1 MRKSIL
7 LLSLSFLLGLTS
19 CFKEEN
25 DVFDESSA
33 LRLNHTIES
42 YQELLTSAE
51 NGWVLQYF
59 ATENGIAGVPMLVDF
74 QKTGAVV
81 VGAQN
86 KIATNDTYKEETSA
100 FDIIGDYGPVLTF
113 NTYNTLLHVY
123 SNPEDLPSTSDED
136 EQGVGYGGD
145 YEFRIVSVS
154 EDQNTVYMKGKK
166 TDMDVVLTRLSTD
179 LAWSNYFTRLE
190 EVRNES
196 ISPKIKA
203 LFLNAGGEEYLVTGI
218 STGILS
224 FVPKGGDAITQTIK
238 VSSITHI
245 DGSVHLAVPFKG
257 EDDNFS
263 VQNFVKQEDGI
274 FHCTD
279 SEDAYLSAGTAYD
292 QLSQNGYVWKIVE
305 SSISADLLPL
315 YQAVGKDITA
325 LAGDAFS
332 SLYMVY
338 DAKDGKIAFQFRTL
352 RGVKLN
358 IAVDRVVEDDAI
370 KYVYDPSFKQ
380 TSTDGQNG
388 AVLMEN
394 SEACRTFI
402 AALTGQSFTVAGND
416 PVNML
421 QYAFTGK
428 SDAKTTFTFEIQ

>member
-179 LAWSNYFTRLE
+179 LAWSDYYSTLRDVKNTVIPLKMTVAYL
-190 EVRNES
+190 
-196 ISPKIKA
+196 KA
-203 LFLNAGGEEYLVTGI
+203 GEHMYTVTGF

-224 FVPKGGDAITQTIK
+224 FVPFGGDAVSQTTKRSCISY
-238 VSSITHI
+238 V
-245 DGSVHLAVPFKG
+245 DGSLHLSTPYTGDDG
-257 EDDNFS
+257 EIS
-263 VQNFVKQEDGI
+263 VQNFVLGDNGLLV
-274 FHCTD
+274 CTD
-279 SEDAYLSAGTAYD
+279 ENAEAILTSEPLSTFFTDVNNKWRIDRTSYDAALLDLDSKLNEAMVNDGYGKLSYVQFTYNA
-292 QLSQNGYVWKIVE
+292 SQNVMQLAIKSQKIE
-305 SSISADLLPL
+305 T
-315 YQAVGKDITA
+315 YCYFKFEITA
-325 LAGDAFS
+325 DNGVSLSLDLDAMRAS
-332 SLYMVY
+332 TVRQVKNAVVVY
-338 DAKDGKIAFQFRTL
+338 DTTPAFKAFVDSFNGSYTL
-352 RGVKLN
+352 EGNSKL
-358 IAVDRVVEDDAI
+358 ATTE
-370 KYVYDPSFKQ
+370 
-380 TSTDGQNG
+380 
-388 AVLMEN
+388 
-394 SEACRTFI
+394 
-402 AALTGQSFTVAGND
+402 LTLSGTHSLK
-416 PVNML
+416 VNM
-421 QYAFTGK
+421 Q
-428 SDAKTTFTFEIQ
+428 